1 MLVNKVS
8 FYGATPAY
16 RPVSQPA
23 FKAQEQKRGWKL
35 EDYGVDEPIR
45 KQEYYFNSLKNY
57 KREFAEEA
65 AQKNG
70 YTNLHN
76 KIKDEKYFNPEYA
89 EMFYNA
95 NNKRKQENKEPL
107 SDEFGVAT
115 IVNKNFFQDHYGN
128 QEAYP
133 VMLREMRPD
142 QEKFFAEICRSGD
155 IWKNYNLQ
163 PLLDTPKNREEL
175 GLKLFKTNKHV
186 ERYNYYGIMNNVRD
200 GMDETAVNL
209 YKARVEG
216 KDVGRYYD
224 TLTDSAILVN
234 TKDGQEKLASDLVKL
249 AYDENNKLRFFD
261 AARIMEKT
269 KQGSEDLVYTLLE
282 KEEKGYISAIMDYNT
297 RWLPKEDITKYA
309 NLEGMDNNKHLY
321 EVLHSF
327 WDRNIVKLL
336 ASYLPH
342 PKVNSGNVSHLLCMA
357 PINSYVH
364 ENDSLPFAFELLDNY
379 DIEVKDISKAK
390 LHMNPFFYPGILN
403 YYKDSKEQQDDKLQ
417 EVKQY
422 INDNHIKNNP
432 DSYKGKLLVALDLT
446 GIDTFKYIVEQR
458 EDLSSHLSAIHNI
471 LLTLHNGSKNMQEYT
486 QTYNNLKTELHDK
499 SAEEKYEA
507 IIRANSSGRWKEIY
521 SA

>member
-155 IWKNYNLQ
+155 IWKHNNLQ

-175 GLKLFKTNKHV
+175 GLKLFKTNKQV
-186 ERYNYYGIMNNVRD
+186 QRYNYYGIINNVRD

-224 TLTDSAILVN
+224 KLTDSAILVN

-282 KEEKGYISAIMDYNT
+282 KEEKGYISAIMDYNN

-342 PKVNSGNVSHLLCMA
+342 PKINNDNFKSLLWMDRSDA
-357 PINSYVH
+357 KD
-364 ENDSLPFAFELLDNY
+364 EDSLSFAFKLIDDY
-379 DIEVKDISKAK
+379 DVDIEEISKEELYK
-390 LHMNPFFYPGILN
+390 NPSFYPGILN
-403 YYKDSKEQQDDKLQ
+403 YYKEAKEQQVDKLQ
-417 EVKQY
+417 QVDKY
-422 INDNHIKNNP
+422 IINGSNIRKNF
-432 DSYKGKLLVALDLT
+432 DAYKRELLVALDLT
-446 GIDTFKYIVEQR
+446 GVDTFKYIVEQC

-471 LLTLHNGSKNMQEYT
+471 LLTLHNGSKNMQDYT
-486 QTYNNLKTELHDK
+486 QTYNNLKTELQDK

-507 IIRANSSGRWKEIY
+507 IVRANSSGSWQKIY